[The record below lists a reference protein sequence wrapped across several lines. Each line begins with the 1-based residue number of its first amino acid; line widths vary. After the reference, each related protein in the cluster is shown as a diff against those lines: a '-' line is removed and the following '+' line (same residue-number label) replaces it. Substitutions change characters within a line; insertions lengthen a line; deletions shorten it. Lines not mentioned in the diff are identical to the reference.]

1 MKRTRANMQGAAIMA
16 DQEVRDWIRF
26 ACDCN
31 GCPALAD
38 RIDIEWSNRM
48 TRAMG
53 RIGRNGY
60 EDVGGRRWKMK
71 LSVGL
76 FGNASS
82 EERYNTIIHETCHAI
97 DDYINCGW
105 CSELEGHGEPWRRIM
120 RKCGIEPARYHRVSR
135 SGLVMRHEYECPN
148 GCDVFKLS
156 TRMHN
161 SVKRGRHRVC
171 RKCRS
176 RIKYTGR
183 SSKNL

>member
-1 MKRTRANMQGAAIMA
+1 MRRTKANMQGAAIMA
-16 DQEVRDWIRF
+16 DQEVRDWIKF

-31 GCPALAD
+31 NCPALAD

-82 EERYNTIIHETCHAI
+82 EERYNTIIHEACHAI
-97 DDYINCGW
+97 DDYINAGW
-105 CSELEGHGEPWRRIM
+105 CSELEGHGEPWRRVM
-120 RKCGIEPARYHRVSR
+120 RKCGIEPARFHRVSR
-135 SGLVMRHEYECPN
+135 EGLVMRHEYECPN
-148 GCDVFKLS
+148 GCHVYKLS
-156 TRMHN
+156 TRLHN
-161 SVKRGRHRVC
+161 QVRRGRHRLC
-171 RKCRS
+171 SKCKT
-176 RIKYTGR
+176 RINYTGR